1 MPRVPMSRVQ
11 YASSGCPRG
20 GRVSSA
26 FPHRD
31 HRTYSAYTVP
41 QHAFQYLDT
50 NFCSTSR
57 CFYRPFTGVWWA
69 YHQLHSPPARTG
81 RGISFRAHLLIRTR
95 GDSAHEGDQWAQGYS
110 CRAQAIYSELQFFR
124 TAGEVFAREDG
135 LHYPQ
140 LVAGHRNPTSSSIAD
155 EPDEAPIFAPFA
167 GTEGYN
173 PVAYIPYIAAA
184 AIGRLFKLDFPD
196 MLFLMRWF
204 GLVTFTAIAAYSIA
218 VIPALKWAFVLIALL
233 PVSLYNRSVLSADG
247 AALSTALVIT
257 ALCLRAAGG
266 TAAGRVWERS
276 LWMTLCALSKQ
287 PQIVF
292 LLLELMVYRVKELPR
307 QWLRVAS
314 VVLPSVILSPMW
326 VFAVSAEI
334 AAWRLQ
340 EEGHHPPEHF
350 DPLWKLLYMW
360 EHPYHFPLAAWRAL
374 SGWGDRLWQELIGI
388 VGWQDILLPTW
399 TYVALTVLL
408 FLVPFQK
415 LQVSGATR
423 ARVAVITGLVVLS
436 YVILVYLIFFLT
448 YTPLDVD
455 HVRGVQGR
463 YFVVVLPVAAIFV
476 ATVVNR
482 ELPSA
487 ISSAI
492 AITGSMIAGI
502 ATVEALFQAHW

>member
-1 MPRVPMSRVQ
+1 
-11 YASSGCPRG
+11 
-20 GRVSSA
+20 
-26 FPHRD
+26 
-31 HRTYSAYTVP
+31 
-41 QHAFQYLDT
+41 
-50 NFCSTSR
+50 
-57 CFYRPFTGVWWA
+57 
-69 YHQLHSPPARTG
+69 
-81 RGISFRAHLLIRTR
+81 
-95 GDSAHEGDQWAQGYS
+95 
-110 CRAQAIYSELQFFR
+110 
-124 TAGEVFAREDG
+124 
-135 LHYPQ
+135 
-140 LVAGHRNPTSSSIAD
+140 
-155 EPDEAPIFAPFA
+155 
-167 GTEGYN
+167 
-173 PVAYIPYIAAA
+173 
-184 AIGRLFKLDFPD
+184 
-196 MLFLMRWF
+196 
-204 GLVTFTAIAAYSIA
+204 
-218 VIPALKWAFVLIALL
+218 
-233 PVSLYNRSVLSADG
+233 
-247 AALSTALVIT
+247 
-257 ALCLRAAGG
+257 
-266 TAAGRVWERS
+266 
-276 LWMTLCALSKQ
+276 MTLCALSKQ

-360 EHPYHFPLAAWRAL
+360 DHPYHFPLAAWRAL

-476 ATVVNR
+476 TIMVNR
-482 ELPSA
+482 ELPNA
-487 ISSAI
+487 VPAAI

-502 ATVEALFQAHW
+502 ATVEALFRAHW